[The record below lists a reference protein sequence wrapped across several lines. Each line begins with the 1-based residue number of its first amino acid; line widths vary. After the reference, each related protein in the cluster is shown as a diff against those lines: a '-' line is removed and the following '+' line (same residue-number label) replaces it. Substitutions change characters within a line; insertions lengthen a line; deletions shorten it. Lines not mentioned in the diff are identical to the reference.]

1 MCQQQTWTTLRTV
14 ITYPQPA
21 KKRPR
26 THGETILKP
35 ARTLLLALV
44 LAAMPQACTTP
55 AAQSATEA
63 AAPSIVIY
71 HAEGRRS
78 ERVVWMCEELGL
90 PYELKFRRGDVA
102 GSFADIQAVN
112 PGMRVAP
119 TVFYNGELLVESGAI
134 LEFLLERHGGGR
146 LVPEVSSPD
155 YASHLRFMH
164 YAEGTL
170 ASDAVA
176 DYRVARATDGKAPR
190 GNETDGQ
197 RAMRFAEDHLAKHS
211 WFGGAQF
218 TAADIM
224 MVFPIS
230 YAIRMNVADPAK
242 YPSIAAW
249 QRKVEARPAFQRM
262 LAKARP
268 DGRVSPPPSLTLP

>member
-1 MCQQQTWTTLRTV
+1 M
-14 ITYPQPA
+14 
-21 KKRPR
+21 
-26 THGETILKP
+26 KP
-35 ARTLLLALV
+35 ARTLLLAIV

-55 AAQSATEA
+55 AAKTATQT

-78 ERVVWMCEELGL
+78 ERVVWLCEELGL

-146 LVPEVSSPD
+146 LVPETSSPD
-155 YASHLRFMH
+155 YAIHLRFMH

-190 GNETDGQ
+190 GEKETDGQ
-197 RAMRFAEDHLAKHS
+197 RAMRFAEDHLAKHPY
-211 WFGGAQF
+211 FGGARQCGTHLLLTF
-218 TAADIM
+218 
-224 MVFPIS
+224 FFS
-230 YAIRMNVADPAK
+230 NFYAGVMH
-242 YPSIAAW
+242 
-249 QRKVEARPAFQRM
+249 
-262 LAKARP
+262 
-268 DGRVSPPPSLTLP
+268 

>member
-1 MCQQQTWTTLRTV
+1 M
-14 ITYPQPA
+14 
-21 KKRPR
+21 KRFGALM
-26 THGETILKP
+26 T
-35 ARTLLLALV
+35 ALALT
-44 LAAMPQACTTP
+44 LALPACT
-55 AAQSATEA
+55 SAPPS
-63 AAPSIVIY
+63 APSAQASAEIPKIVIY

-78 ERVVWMCEELGL
+78 ERVVWLCEELGI

-102 GSFADIQAVN
+102 GSFEDIFAVN

-134 LEFLLERHGGGR
+134 LQFILDRNGGGR
-146 LVPEVSSPD
+146 LVPPVNSPD

-170 ASDAVA
+170 ASDVVA
-176 DYRVARATDGKAPR
+176 DYRVGRATDGLAPR
-190 GNETDGQ
+190 GEKETDGQ
-197 RAMRFAEDHLAKHS
+197 RAMRFADDYLAKHP
-211 WFGGAQF
+211 WFGGSQF

-242 YPSIAAW
+242 YPNIAAW
-249 QRKVEARPAFQRM
+249 QQKVEARPAFVRM
-262 LAKARP
+262 LAIARP
-268 DGRVSPPPSLTLP
+268 DGRVAPPPSLKLP

>member
-1 MCQQQTWTTLRTV
+1 M
-14 ITYPQPA
+14 
-21 KKRPR
+21 
-26 THGETILKP
+26 KP
-35 ARTLLLALV
+35 ARTLLLAVMLV
-44 LAAMPQACTTP
+44 ATPAACTTP
-55 AAQSATEA
+55 ATPATQA
-63 AAPSIVIY
+63 ATPSIVIY

-78 ERVVWMCEELGL
+78 ERVVWLCEELGL

-102 GSFADIQAVN
+102 GSFADILAVN

-134 LEFLLERHGGGR
+134 LEFLMDRHGGGR
-146 LVPEVSSPD
+146 LVPDVNSPD
-155 YASHLRFMH
+155 YATHLRFMH

-190 GNETDGQ
+190 GATETDGQ
-197 RAMRFAEDHLAKHS
+197 RAMRFAEDHLAKHPY
-211 WFGGAQF
+211 FGGSDF

-242 YPSIAAW
+242 YPNIAAW
-249 QRKVEARPAFQRM
+249 QAKVEARPAFQRM

>member
-1 MCQQQTWTTLRTV
+1 M
-14 ITYPQPA
+14 
-21 KKRPR
+21 
-26 THGETILKP
+26 KP
-35 ARTLLLALV
+35 ARTLLLAIMLV
-44 LAAMPQACTTP
+44 ATPAACTTP
-55 AAQSATEA
+55 VTPATQAAT
-63 AAPSIVIY
+63 PSIVIY

-78 ERVVWMCEELGL
+78 ERVVWLCEELGL
-90 PYELKFRRGDVA
+90 PYELKYRRGDVA
-102 GSFADIQAVN
+102 GSFADILAVN

-134 LEFLLERHGGGR
+134 LEFLMDRHGGGR
-146 LVPEVSSPD
+146 LVPDVNSPD
-155 YASHLRFMH
+155 YATHLRFMH

-190 GNETDGQ
+190 GATETDGQ
-197 RAMRFAEDHLAKHS
+197 RAMRFAEDHLAKHPY
-211 WFGGAQF
+211 FGGSDF

-242 YPSIAAW
+242 YPNIAAW
-249 QRKVEARPAFQRM
+249 QAKVEARPAFQRM

>member
-1 MCQQQTWTTLRTV
+1 M
-14 ITYPQPA
+14 
-21 KKRPR
+21 
-26 THGETILKP
+26 KP
-35 ARTLLLALV
+35 ARTLLLAIV

-55 AAQSATEA
+55 APQSATEA

-78 ERVVWMCEELGL
+78 ERVVWLCEELGL
-90 PYELKFRRGDVA
+90 PYELKFRRADVA

-146 LVPEVSSPD
+146 LVPETSSPD
-155 YASHLRFMH
+155 YATHLRFMH

-190 GNETDGQ
+190 GEKETDGQ
-197 RAMRFAEDHLAKHS
+197 RAMRFAEDHLAKHPY
-211 WFGGAQF
+211 FGGSQF

-242 YPSIAAW
+242 YPNIAAW
-249 QRKVEARPAFQRM
+249 QQKVEARPAFQRM
-262 LAKARP
+262 LTKARP
-268 DGRVSPPPSLTLP
+268 DGRVSPPPSLTMP